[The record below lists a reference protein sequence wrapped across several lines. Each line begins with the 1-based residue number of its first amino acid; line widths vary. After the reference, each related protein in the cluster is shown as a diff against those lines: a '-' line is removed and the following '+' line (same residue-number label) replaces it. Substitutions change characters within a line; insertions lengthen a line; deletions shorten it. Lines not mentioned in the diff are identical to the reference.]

1 MPRLER
7 PGGIELHWAQRG
19 EGPLVVIA
27 PHWSGVPEVFEP
39 LVEELSLD
47 HRIVTY
53 DARGTGLSSRS
64 GPHDMETGAG
74 DLEAMIEA
82 AGERAVVVGIS
93 DAPNHGIRVAARR
106 PDLAVAVI
114 ALASA
119 PFGQRAIRETE
130 SLIASETVVNA
141 FIEQIETDYRGALRS
156 MLTAANPQ
164 LDEAELRER
173 VARQV
178 EYCPREVGVERLRAW
193 ASDDAIEEGRAVGE
207 RYWMLYSDDTARPWF
222 PSVSEMLKLMR
233 RLLPD
238 AHTEA
243 VPDGIVSRP
252 DLTAEV
258 VRKITA
264 PLRATA

>member
-7 PGGIELHWAQRG
+7 PGGIQLHWEERG

-39 LVEELSLD
+39 LIGDLHLD
-47 HRIVTY
+47 HRVMTY
-53 DARGTGLSSRS
+53 DARGTGQSSRS

-74 DLEAMIEA
+74 DLEAVIET
-82 AGERAVVVGIS
+82 AGEQAIVVGIS
-93 DAPNHGIRVAARR
+93 DAPNHGVRVAARR

-130 SLIASETVVNA
+130 SLIASETVVSA

-164 LDEAELRER
+164 LDEAGVRER

-207 RYWMLYSDDTARPWF
+207 RYWMLYSADTAGPWF
-222 PSVSEMLKLMR
+222 PSISEMLKLMG

-238 AHTEA
+238 AHTEEIA
-243 VPDGIVSRP
+243 NGIVSRP
-252 DLTAEV
+252 DVTAEV
-258 VRKITA
+258 VRRITA
-264 PLRATA
+264 TSRSAV